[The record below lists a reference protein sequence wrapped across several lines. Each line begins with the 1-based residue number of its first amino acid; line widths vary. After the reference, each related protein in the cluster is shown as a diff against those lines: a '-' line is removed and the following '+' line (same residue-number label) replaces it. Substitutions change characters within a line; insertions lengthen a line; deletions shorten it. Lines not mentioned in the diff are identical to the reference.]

1 MKIGASM
8 IGMAVLVAL
17 SGCATGQAPS
27 AQKLRELPLV
37 EFGDKAPDDKEFV
50 LHFAAGKPI
59 PTSVAIKGNIFSQE
73 AEDQLNVKLRH
84 DIYVYRD
91 WISFD
96 RVNWVDGNK
105 ALGVKVEI
113 KLPGY
118 EHPRPGYVHIQMD
131 LKPEH

>member
-1 MKIGASM
+1 MKIHVSM
-8 IGMAVLVAL
+8 IGIAAFIAL
-17 SGCATGQAPS
+17 SGCASWQAPS
-27 AQKLRELPLV
+27 AQTLSELPV
-37 EFGDKAPDDKEFV
+37 IEFGDKVPTDKEFV
-50 LHFAAGKPI
+50 LHFIAGKPI
-59 PTSVAIKGNIFSQE
+59 PTAVAIKGNIFSQE
-73 AEDQLNVKLRH
+73 AEDQLNVKLRR